1 MDKIII
7 DKIFATLKKTNPNPK
22 TELSYTNDFTFLIA
36 IILSAQSTDKR
47 VNVITSKL
55 FQIIKSPEDILLL
68 GNEKLESIIKSIGL
82 FRNKTKNILEL
93 SKILTEKYGGNI
105 PANYDDILKLPGVGR
120 KTANVF
126 VNATRKD
133 PKIAV
138 DTHVFRVANR
148 LGIVSGN
155 TPIEIEQQL
164 YNNVKKKYHINLSNW
179 LVLHGRY
186 ICKAK
191 SPECNKCLL
200 NEYCNYYNINKN
212 SL

>member
-1 MDKIII
+1 MDKTIIN
-7 DKIFATLKKTNPNPK
+7 KIFEIFKASNANPK
-22 TELSYTNDFTFLIA
+22 TELFYTNDFTFLIA

-47 VNVITSKL
+47 VNIITNELFKIITSPKDVL
-55 FQIIKSPEDILLL
+55 SL
-68 GNEKLESIIKSIGL
+68 GNENLEYIIKSIGL
-82 FRNKTKNILEL
+82 FHNKAKNITEL
-93 SKILTEKYGGNI
+93 SKILIEKYNGNI
-105 PANYDDILKLPGVGR
+105 PDNYDDILQLPGVGR

-126 VNATRKD
+126 VNNTRKD

-155 TPIEIEQQL
+155 TPVEVEQKL
-164 YNNVKKKYHINLSNW
+164 YNNVDKKYHINLSNW

-200 NEYCNYYNINKN
+200 NEYCNYYNK
-212 SL
+212 